1 MVGFPGQDGDIR
13 VSWTHVLSQTHHIDS
28 CIWAIFFWKE
38 KKKNLKTV
46 WVTPTHL
53 AEERSLWKQV
63 EDAGLPSHQ
72 ILHTRE
78 GMWNPEHLLK
88 GLELR
93 IRYLQILRT
102 VPEAWAPQTSSFK
115 NQQSLRPQD
124 PPGYKD
130 LRNHAERAW
139 ALGLTCCRV
148 QGGSSKSS
156 DRGTLWERFI
166 DWSWILSLMGSRL
179 TWKMF
184 GGLYSPWDENCK
196 GPFFLPFFSSLVSVT
211 LTSPS
216 ALLQLAAS
224 ARQKPFWF
232 PGFCS
237 WDPGDTSDS
246 LALVALGIWTGG
258 PIRLC
263 IFAYFQSCCL
273 GGSGFQF
280 AWISVLPRFLYLG
293 HPCIGKPSITRNHYK

>member
-1 MVGFPGQDGDIR
+1 MVTYEYRELMSSHRLIISTAAYGPY
-13 VSWTHVLSQTHHIDS
+13 SSE
-28 CIWAIFFWKE
+28 K

-88 GLELR
+88 GLELH

-196 GPFFLPFFSSLVSVT
+196 GPFFFALFFFPGERHPHLPLCLAAACGFCQAKALLVSWF
-211 LTSPS
+211 
-216 ALLQLAAS
+216 LQLGPRGYLWLS
-224 ARQKPFWF
+224 
-232 PGFCS
+232 GS
-237 WDPGDTSDS
+237 
-246 LALVALGIWTGG
+246 GG
-258 PIRLC
+258 PWDLNWGPHKTVYIC
-263 IFAYFQSCCL
+263 IFSKLLPGGLWLPVCL
-273 GGSGFQF
+273 N
-280 AWISVLPRFLYLG
+280 LG
-293 HPCIGKPSITRNHYK
+293 AA